1 MKNLQIHIT
10 GKVHKV
16 GFRYF
21 VKQMAERLEISG
33 SVKYSPDHS
42 ILINASG
49 NDKSLDKF
57 ISFCRLG
64 CIGSDVK
71 NISLS
76 EAIFP
81 QNQSFEIINETQEI
95 SGNKNIKNL

>member
-1 MKNLQIHIT
+1 
-10 GKVHKV
+10 
-16 GFRYF
+16 
-21 VKQMAERLEISG
+21 MAERLEISG